1 MPDWEFD
8 FDRMVVY
15 KLEDAYPTQ
24 SYNEE
29 ERVEWAKKQIEEQ
42 NVYLLLRRGQTN
54 SSATFKDFK
63 AVGEAYQKIYNK
75 QLTDHAEGMNLV
87 KDMVQSK
94 FDFNE

>member
-1 MPDWEFD
+1 M
-8 FDRMVVY
+8 
-15 KLEDAYPTQ
+15 
-24 SYNEE
+24 
-29 ERVEWAKKQIEEQ
+29 
-42 NVYLLLRRGQTN
+42 LLRRGQTN